1 MRSFDDFTIQTF
13 NDYKHLIGT
22 MSQRALG
29 RKIAEETGQRDQ
41 KSWARSFQAMQRYE
55 EHLLDKLQ
63 SGSKLD
69 KGEIRHAEML
79 NLGTSPHSD
88 KMNATNNTDLDIVD
102 DEEQWV
108 DDAEYYYDKATDC
121 YYTYLRTASQN
132 VKVPG
137 PTHRAMKEAYS
148 NMVGK
153 GSTINQIARDF
164 NFPRHWFDEYRR
176 RHGWTHDMDPF
187 TNEEML
193 ENDPTE
199 LVDDLI
205 LRRRRILHKQYTQKQ
220 WDEIKKD
227 AQHWGNFE
235 ETVMKA
241 FKEHMENNWTP
252 IRIPKMKLQK
262 NNEQDYALVIS
273 PTDFHWGK
281 GGWVDEV
288 GEHYDLEEARKRLFE
303 KTEELVN
310 RLPYQPE
317 KIYLATGSDWFHVDN
332 HQGGTTRGTP
342 QDMSGTPA
350 QILITGCELA
360 REHIDLLRQVAP
372 VEVLFMRG
380 NHDKHSSLTL
390 MLYLSAVY
398 EGVDDVS
405 VRIDPKVRH
414 YATYGKTL
422 IGFTHGDAVQ
432 HNALPEI
439 MAAEEAKLW
448 GESNFR
454 VWFTGH
460 RHHQHLKELRGC
472 TVYTLPSL
480 AGKDRWHYQAG
491 YISQPGLAAHMVD
504 KNLGVIG
511 SLFAPV
517 IK

>member
-1 MRSFDDFTIQTF
+1 LHNTQKPDTDAIIESYLHEFTGNVKGYSRLLFERTGKRSAKAWEAAMRRYMKRNGMKTNGAGSNQHFT
-13 NDYKHLIGT
+13 NDN
-22 MSQRALG
+22 SAS
-29 RKIAEETGQRDQ
+29 
-41 KSWARSFQAMQRYE
+41 KSTISDEIEDE
-55 EHLLDKLQ
+55 EH
-63 SGSKLD
+63 
-69 KGEIRHAEML
+69 
-79 NLGTSPHSD
+79 
-88 KMNATNNTDLDIVD
+88 
-102 DEEQWV
+102 WV
-108 DDAEYYYDKATDC
+108 DDAEYYYDQATDC

-137 PTHRAMKEAYS
+137 PTHRAIKEAYS

-176 RHGWTHDMDPF
+176 KHGWTHDMDPF

-193 ENDPTE
+193 ENDPEE

-205 LRRRRILHKQYTQKQ
+205 LRRRRVLHKRYTQKQ

-227 AQHWGNFE
+227 ANHWVNFD
-235 ETVMKA
+235 ETVLKA
-241 FKEHMENNWTP
+241 FKEHLKNLKPTK
-252 IRIPKMKLQK
+252 IPTLKMTEKA
-262 NNEQDYALVIS
+262 QDYALVIS

-288 GEHYDLEEARKRLFE
+288 GEHFDLPEAETRLFE
-303 KTEELVN
+303 KTSELID
-310 RLPYQPE
+310 RLPGRPE
-317 KIYLATGSDWFHVDN
+317 KIFCATGSDWFHVDN
-332 HQGGTTRGTP
+332 HQGATTKGTP
-342 QDMSGTPA
+342 QDMSGSPA

-360 REHIDLLRQVAP
+360 RRHIDLLRQVAP

-398 EGVDDVS
+398 ENVDDVE

-414 YATYGKTL
+414 YASYGKTL
-422 IGFTHGDAVQ
+422 LGFTHGDGVR
-432 HNALPEI
+432 HGTLPSI
-439 MAAEEAKLW
+439 MAAEEAKMW
-448 GESNFR
+448 GNSDFR

-460 RHHQHLKELRGC
+460 RHHQHLKEERGC

-491 YISQPGLAAHMVD
+491 YISQPGLAAHLID
-504 KNLGVIG
+504 KEIGVIG

-517 IK
+517 LK